1 MAVGTESI
9 FIHVI
14 ISLTLLL
21 FTAKIFA
28 ELFHRIKLPIV
39 LGELLAGI
47 IIGPY
52 ALGGLP
58 LFNGEPLVILDET
71 IKHIGELAAIVI
83 LFVAGLEITPREFL
97 RGGLS
102 SFTIGALGVI
112 VPFFVGYFV
121 FSLYGLEALET
132 LLIAT
137 ALTATSIA
145 ISIQVLSSLGKMQTK
160 EARLIL
166 GAAIVD
172 DILAIAV
179 LSVVLTMV
187 QTGNTTPD
195 IMEITFLILKILGL
209 FIAISIQVLSSL
221 GKMQTKEARLI
232 LGAAI
237 VDDILA
243 IAVLSVVLTMVQTGN
258 TTPDIME
265 ITFLILKILG
275 LFVAIL
281 VGAILIVPRILHR
294 EKLWKS
300 QGSIEGITTA
310 IFFGGAGIA
319 ALVGLSPIVGAFA
332 IGMAVAS
339 TRLIKQVEEYVHKLQ
354 IIFAPLFFAI
364 IGAQVDLR
372 GINLDVLLIAGILI
386 FIAIVTKMLGCG
398 LPSLIF
404 LKDKSKAM
412 RVGIGMVSR
421 GEVGLIVAGVGATSG
436 VISGDV
442 YTAIIVM
449 VAVTTIIT
457 PIWLKKAYS
466 KELV

>member
-1 MAVGTESI
+1 MAIGTESI

-14 ISLTLLL
+14 ISLALLL

-47 IIGPY
+47 VIGPF

-71 IKHIGELAAIVI
+71 IKNIGELAAIVI

-97 RGGLS
+97 RGGAS

-145 ISIQVLSSLGKMQTK
+145 ISIQVLTSLGKMQTK

-187 QTGNTTPD
+187 QTGNT
-195 IMEITFLILKILGL
+195 
-209 FIAISIQVLSSL
+209 A
-221 GKMQTKEARLI
+221 
-232 LGAAI
+232 
-237 VDDILA
+237 
-243 IAVLSVVLTMVQTGN
+243 
-258 TTPDIME
+258 PDIME

-281 VGAILIVPRILHR
+281 IGSVIIVPRILHR

-319 ALVGLSPIVGAFA
+319 AIVGLSPIVGAFA

-372 GINLDVLLIAGILI
+372 GINLDVLLLAGILI
-386 FIAIVTKMLGCG
+386 LIAIVTKMLGCG

-457 PIWLKKAYS
+457 PIWLKKAYQ

>member
-1 MAVGTESI
+1 MAIGTESI

-14 ISLTLLL
+14 ISLALLL

-28 ELFHRIKLPIV
+28 ELFHRVKLPIV

-47 IIGPY
+47 VIGPY

-71 IKHIGELAAIVI
+71 IKNIGELAAIVI

-97 RGGLS
+97 RGGAS

-112 VPFFVGYFV
+112 IPFFVGYYV

-145 ISIQVLSSLGKMQTK
+145 ISIQVLSSIGKMQTK

-172 DILAIAV
+172 DILAIA
-179 LSVVLTMV
+179 
-187 QTGNTTPD
+187 
-195 IMEITFLILKILGL
+195 I
-209 FIAISIQVLSSL
+209 
-221 GKMQTKEARLI
+221 
-232 LGAAI
+232 
-237 VDDILA
+237 
-243 IAVLSVVLTMVQTGN
+243 LSVVLTMVQTGN

-275 LFVAIL
+275 LFVALL
-281 VGAILIVPRILHR
+281 VGSILIVPRILHR

-319 ALVGLSPIVGAFA
+319 ALIGLSPIVGAFA

-372 GINLDVLLIAGILI
+372 GINLDVLLIAGILV
-386 FIAIVTKMLGCG
+386 FIAIVTKLLGCG
-398 LPSLIF
+398 LPSIIF

-412 RVGIGMVSR
+412 KVGIGMISR
-421 GEVGLIVAGVGATSG
+421 GEVGLIVAGIGATSG
-436 VISGDV
+436 VLSGDI

-449 VAVTTIIT
+449 VTVTTIIT

>member
-1 MAVGTESI
+1 MAVGTESSTI

-14 ISLTLLL
+14 ISLSLLL
-21 FTAKIFA
+21 FASKIFA

-97 RGGLS
+97 KGGLS
-102 SFTIGALGVI
+102 SFTIGALGV
-112 VPFFVGYFV
+112 VAPFFVGYFV
-121 FSLYGLEALET
+121 FSWYGLEALET

-145 ISIQVLSSLGKMQTK
+145 ISIQVLT
-160 EARLIL
+160 
-166 GAAIVD
+166 
-172 DILAIAV
+172 
-179 LSVVLTMV
+179 
-187 QTGNTTPD
+187 
-195 IMEITFLILKILGL
+195 
-209 FIAISIQVLSSL
+209 SL

-275 LFVAIL
+275 LFVALL
-281 VGAILIVPRILHR
+281 VGSILIVPRILHR

-372 GINLDVLLIAGILI
+372 GINLDVLIIAGILV
-386 FIAIVTKMLGCG
+386 FIAIATKMVGCG

-436 VISGDV
+436 VVSGDV

-457 PIWLKKAYS
+457 PIWLKKSYQ
-466 KELV
+466 KELAT